1 MTFFVIAHIAA
12 HLTQVQ
18 FRFQFQQGIGQMCH
32 LHLRSL
38 QQIHHQAQGRSLSNS
53 WKRRQRFNS
62 LFHNARCKLHKS
74 RNYIKIILP
83 LHCMFI
89 EVLQAKIH
97 NVRLTQTELNY
108 TGSITI
114 DENLID
120 AAGMIANQKVLIVN
134 NNNGERFET
143 YIIKGERGTG
153 IIGLNGAAARKGQVG
168 DELIIMTFVQMTPEE
183 AKIHQPNNLFPDR
196 NNQVI

>member
-1 MTFFVIAHIAA
+1 
-12 HLTQVQ
+12 
-18 FRFQFQQGIGQMCH
+18 
-32 LHLRSL
+32 
-38 QQIHHQAQGRSLSNS
+38 
-53 WKRRQRFNS
+53 
-62 LFHNARCKLHKS
+62 
-74 RNYIKIILP
+74 
-83 LHCMFI
+83 MFI

-153 IIGLNGAAARKGQVG
+153 IIGLNGAAARRGQVG
-168 DELIIMTFVQMTPEE
+168 DELIIMTFMQMTPEE
-183 AKIHQPNNLFPDR
+183 AQRHNPTNLFPDR

>member
-1 MTFFVIAHIAA
+1 
-12 HLTQVQ
+12 
-18 FRFQFQQGIGQMCH
+18 
-32 LHLRSL
+32 
-38 QQIHHQAQGRSLSNS
+38 
-53 WKRRQRFNS
+53 
-62 LFHNARCKLHKS
+62 
-74 RNYIKIILP
+74 
-83 LHCMFI
+83 MFI

-183 AKIHQPNNLFPDR
+183 AKVHQPNNLFPDR
-196 NNQVI
+196 NNQVIWKSTKIFSLTYFYY